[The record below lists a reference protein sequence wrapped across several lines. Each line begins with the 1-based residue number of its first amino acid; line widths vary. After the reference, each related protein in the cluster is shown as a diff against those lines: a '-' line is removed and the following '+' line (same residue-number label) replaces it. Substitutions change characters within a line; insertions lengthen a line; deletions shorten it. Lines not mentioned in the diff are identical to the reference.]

1 MSDVDDELLALVGN
15 GSSSSRSA
23 SPAKRKTKK
32 RRNTGKRDLSD
43 DDDDIDQSDLDA
55 EGSDDEEIGE
65 DEPVNPFRLEG
76 IYKDEEDRE
85 RLLDMPELDREAE
98 LASRRDLITQRRQK
112 ADLRAMVRTQQM
124 AGRKSTGR
132 SLAKPAKKRTRKLK
146 KASSLSSTKR
156 RRRADSDDEEDDF
169 DDDDDEEEEEEEED
183 EESDYETA
191 RRGSRA
197 RKGDKPAG
205 KAAQLQKLKKSRA
218 KAQRRR
224 QGDDDEESSAQETSE
239 SEYDAEE
246 AEALWRSKKE
256 RERRERGESK
266 RSAAADQKPSREQER
281 LAKRGAWSFPDLKEI
296 NIARIKRD
304 HVQKLVHKPDWMSQI
319 VGKFARIN
327 FTDRDKATGRIT
339 QTYRLVQ
346 ISDCYQGDDHY
357 ELGDQY
363 TNALCTMQAGEEK
376 MSKVLL
382 KFISN
387 SEITEQEYDDF
398 RSRVDKIPGHR
409 AQRIYPSKEA
419 TLDQADELEA
429 FISKPFTEQD
439 INQMLKEKRA
449 ARDGFENSERNKNR
463 QRQQQHLNGSSKTE
477 AGANELLMLQMNEKH
492 RRADQKRIADAERKI
507 AMQNRLAAQR
517 LSSNANT
524 PSGTPPRSGTP
535 SNGVNS
541 NGSTQATNTSLVKP
555 ATGSTPLSLAIAAAD
570 IDVDLGDF

>member
-15 GSSSSRSA
+15 GSSSSRSG
-23 SPAKRKTKK
+23 SPAKRRTKR
-32 RRNTGKRDLSD
+32 RRNTNSRRDLSD
-43 DDDDIDQSDLDA
+43 DDDDDQSDLDA
-55 EGSDDEEIGE
+55 EGSDDEDMED
-65 DEPVNPFRLEG
+65 DEPTDIFRLEG

-85 RLLDMPELDREAE
+85 RLLNMPELEREAE
-98 LASRRDLITQRRQK
+98 LANRGNLIAKRRQK
-112 ADLRAMVRTQQM
+112 AELKAMVRTQQL
-124 AGRKSTGR
+124 AGRKSSGR
-132 SLAKPAKKRTRKLK
+132 SSSKHAKKKSRKLK
-146 KASSLSSTKR
+146 KASSISSSKR
-156 RRRADSDDEEDDF
+156 RRRADSDEEEDDF
-169 DDDDDEEEEEEEED
+169 DEDDDEEEEEEEE
-183 EESDYETA
+183 ESDFETA

-197 RKGDKPAG
+197 RKGDKPSG

-218 KAQRRR
+218 KVQKRR
-224 QGDDDEESSAQETSE
+224 QGDDDDESSAQETSE

-266 RSAAADQKPSREQER
+266 RGAAADQKPSREQDR
-281 LAKRGAWSFPDLKEI
+281 IAKRGEWKFPELKEI
-296 NIARIKRD
+296 NIARVKRD
-304 HVQKLVHKPDWMSQI
+304 HLTKLVHKPDWMSQI

-327 FTDRDKATGRIT
+327 FIDRDKATGRIT

-346 ISDCYQGDDHY
+346 ISDCYQGDDYY

-363 TNALCTMQAGEEK
+363 TNALCTMQAGEDK
-376 MSKVLL
+376 MKNVLL

-387 SEITEQEYDDF
+387 SEVSEQEYDEF
-398 RSRVDKIPGHR
+398 RSRVDKMSGHR
-409 AQRIYPSKEA
+409 AQRIYPSREA

-429 FISKPFTEQD
+429 FIGKPFTEQD

-449 ARDGFENSERNKNR
+449 ARDAFENSERNKNK

-507 AMQNRLAAQR
+507 ALQNRLANQR
-517 LSSNANT
+517 LNSNANT

-535 SNGVNS
+535 LNGVASNG
-541 NGSTQATNTSLVKP
+541 TIQQNTSSPSVKP
-555 ATGSTPLSLAIAAAD
+555 ITSNTPLSLAIAAAD

>member
-15 GSSSSRSA
+15 GSSSSRSG
-23 SPAKRKTKK
+23 SPAKRRTKR
-32 RRNTGKRDLSD
+32 RRNTGGRRDLSD
-43 DDDDIDQSDLDA
+43 DDDDDLDESDLDA
-55 EGSDDEEIGE
+55 EGSNDEEAE
-65 DEPVNPFRLEG
+65 DNEIANPFRLEG

-98 LASRRDLITQRRQK
+98 LASRRDLIAQRRQK
-112 ADLRAMVRTQQM
+112 AELRAMVRSQQL
-124 AGRKSTGR
+124 AGRKSAGR
-132 SLAKPAKKRTRKLK
+132 SSTKPAKKKSRKLK
-146 KASSLSSTKR
+146 KASSISSSKR
-156 RRRADSDDEEDDF
+156 RRRAESDEEEDDF
-169 DDDDDEEEEEEEED
+169 DEEDDEEEEEEEE
-183 EESDYETA
+183 ESDFETA

-197 RKGDKPAG
+197 RKGDKPSG

-218 KAQRRR
+218 KVQRRR
-224 QGDDDEESSAQETSE
+224 QGDDDDDSSAQETSE

-266 RSAAADQKPSREQER
+266 RGAAADQKPSREQDR
-281 LAKRGAWSFPDLKEI
+281 LSKRGEWKFPDLKEI

-304 HVQKLVHKPDWMSQI
+304 HLSKLVHKPDWMSQI

-346 ISDCYQGDDHY
+346 ISDCYQGDDYY

-387 SEITEQEYDDF
+387 SEVTEREYEEF
-398 RSRVDKIPGHR
+398 RSRVDKMSGHR
-409 AQRIYPSKEA
+409 AHRVYPSREA

-449 ARDGFENSERNKNR
+449 ARDAFENSERNKSK

-492 RRADQKRIADAERKI
+492 RRADQKRITDAERKI
-507 AMQNRLAAQR
+507 ALKNRLAAQR
-517 LSSNANT
+517 LNSNANT

-535 SNGVNS
+535 LNGLASNG
-541 NGSTQATNTSLVKP
+541 ATHGTSSPLVKP
-555 ATGSTPLSLAIAAAD
+555 STSNTPLSLAIAAAD

>member
-15 GSSSSRSA
+15 GSSSSRSG
-23 SPAKRKTKK
+23 SPAKRRTK
-32 RRNTGKRDLSD
+32 RRRNANSRRDLSD
-43 DDDDIDQSDLDA
+43 DDDDQSDDLDA
-55 EGSDDEEIGE
+55 EGSDDDEVGVN
-65 DEPVNPFRLEG
+65 EPVNPFRLEG

-112 ADLRAMVRTQQM
+112 ADLRAMVRTQQL
-124 AGRKSTGR
+124 AGRKSSGR
-132 SLAKPAKKRTRKLK
+132 SSSKPAKKKSRKLK
-146 KASSLSSTKR
+146 KASSVSSSKR
-156 RRRADSDDEEDDF
+156 RRRADSDEEEDDF
-169 DDDDDEEEEEEEED
+169 DEDDEEDEEEEEEEE
-183 EESDYETA
+183 SDFETA

-197 RKGDKPAG
+197 RKGDKPSG

-218 KAQRRR
+218 KVQRRR
-224 QGDDDEESSAQETSE
+224 QGDDDDESSAQETSE

-266 RSAAADQKPSREQER
+266 RGAAADQKPSREQDR
-281 LAKRGAWSFPDLKEI
+281 LAKRGEWKFPDLKDI
-296 NIARIKRD
+296 NIARVKRD
-304 HVQKLVHKPDWMSQI
+304 HLSKLVHKPDWMSQI

-346 ISDCYQGDDHY
+346 ISDCYQGDDYY

-387 SEITEQEYDDF
+387 SEVTDREYDEF
-398 RSRVDKIPGHR
+398 RSRVDKMSGHR
-409 AQRIYPSKEA
+409 AQRVYPSREA

-429 FISKPFTEQD
+429 FVSKPFTEQD
-439 INQMLKEKRA
+439 INQMLKEKRS
-449 ARDGFENSERNKNR
+449 ARDAFENSERNKSK
-463 QRQQQHLNGSSKTE
+463 QRQQQHLSGSSKTE

-507 AMQNRLAAQR
+507 ALQNRLAAQR
-517 LSSNANT
+517 LNSNANT

-535 SNGVNS
+535 LNGLASNGATQGTNS
-541 NGSTQATNTSLVKP
+541 PLVKP
-555 ATGSTPLSLAIAAAD
+555 ATSSTPLSLAIAAAD